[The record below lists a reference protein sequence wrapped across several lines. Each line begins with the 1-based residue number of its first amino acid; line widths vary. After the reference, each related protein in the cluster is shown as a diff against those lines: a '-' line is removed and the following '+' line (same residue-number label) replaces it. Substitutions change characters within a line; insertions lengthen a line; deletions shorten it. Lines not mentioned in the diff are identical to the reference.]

1 MGTKQQTTNQYS
13 QSGMNAYNAFQP
25 QLQSVLGG
33 YASNPFG
40 NPFYQLNLSSNM
52 ATANRQSGQMNQNAL
67 SQFNMTGMGGAPSGA
82 RTSLM
87 AQLGRYGSSLNA
99 GAFQSAASNAFTNQM
114 GALNTMAGYRPL
126 QTGQTQQ
133 TTGLGTW
140 LPQLVGAAA
149 GIGMGVATG
158 GASLAAGAA
167 SNAGQQISGYG
178 AQDTGNAF
186 SQGGFSGAAGSSAG
200 PQPPGMMPSGMTF

>member
-1 MGTKQQTTNQYS
+1 MGTKQQTTNQYN

-52 ATANRQSGQMNQNAL
+52 AQANRSSANMNQNAL

-87 AQLGRYGSSLNA
+87 SQLSRYGSSLQA
-99 GAFQSAASNAFTNQM
+99 GAFQGAAQNAFTNQM

-133 TTGLGTW
+133 TSGLGTW
-140 LPQLVGAAA
+140 LPQLAAA
-149 GIGMGVATG
+149 GMGF
-158 GASLAAGAA
+158 ASSFFTRKTTTSPQSPAG
-167 SNAGQQISGYG
+167 
-178 AQDTGNAF
+178 
-186 SQGGFSGAAGSSAG
+186 GGFGGSAVDPLTGQAG
-200 PQPPGMMPSGMTF
+200 PSPLNFGGMIPTPGGGSGGGSGQLEY